1 MEIIIGNMAGFCG
14 GVRNAV
20 TKTEKELETN
30 SQIDC
35 LGELVH
41 NKEVIQELENKG
53 LHTIQTIEEEKN
65 KVIIRAHGI
74 EKEIYEKAKE
84 KEIELI
90 DCTCPKVLNIHKLV
104 QEYSEKGYFIVLVG
118 ESKHPE
124 VIGTYSFCGEYK
136 KQLSKQEE
144 INQLVEEIV
153 KSGKTNILVV
163 AQTTFHGEKFEL
175 ITKEIKEKLKEMLGD
190 KLEIKIENTIC
201 NATALRQQETKE
213 LATNVDF
220 MIIIG
225 GRNSSNT
232 NKLYE
237 IAKQYGKG
245 ALLIENK
252 SEIDIKDLSG
262 VKTIGIMAGAS
273 TPEKSILDVVEYIKK
288 ES

>member
-1 MEIIIGNMAGFCG
+1 MEIIIGKMAGFCG

-20 TKTEKELETN
+20 TKTEKELEKN
-30 SQIDC
+30 PQIDC

-41 NKEVIQELENKG
+41 NKEVIQELEKKG
-53 LHTIQTIEEEKN
+53 LHTIQTIEEAKN
-65 KVIIRAHGI
+65 KVMIRAHGI

-84 KEIELI
+84 TGIELI
-90 DCTCPKVLNIHKLV
+90 DCTCQKVLNIHKLV
-104 QEYSEKGYFIVLVG
+104 QEYSQKDYFIVLVG

-124 VIGTYSFCGEYK
+124 VIGTYSFCGTYK
-136 KQLSKQEE
+136 QQISKQEE
-144 INQLVEEIV
+144 VNLLVKEIV
-153 KSGKTNILVV
+153 ESGKTNILIV

-175 ITKEIKEKLKEMLGD
+175 ITKEIKERLEKILEDKLK
-190 KLEIKIENTIC
+190 IKIENTIC

-213 LATNVDF
+213 LATKVDF

-245 ALLIENK
+245 AMLIETKNELDR
-252 SEIDIKDLSG
+252 SALAEF
-262 VKTIGIMAGAS
+262 KTIGIMAGAS
-273 TPEKSILDVVEYIKK
+273 TPEKSIIEVVEYIKK